1 MTNRKEIHTRVL
13 NATSKEEL
21 ATVYGEWAEQ
31 YDKDLIDEMGYV
43 APAFA
48 SQVLLEYVEDQSAK
62 ILDAGCGTGL
72 VGANLHQKGYRNLEG
87 FDYSAQML
95 ARAKDKGIY
104 SRLHQGDLT
113 GKLDL
118 PENSYDA
125 IISVGTFTCGHVGP
139 EAFAE
144 LIRIT
149 KPGGHLCFT
158 VRDQAWEEDNYRI
171 AMDKIEKSGAWHR
184 LEEKTTDYIQQEES
198 SCNVCIYQKT
208 ANI

>member
-1 MTNRKEIHTRVL
+1 MATRKEIHERVL

-21 ATVYGEWAEQ
+21 AAVYGEWAEH

-43 APAFA
+43 APAIA
-48 SQVLLEYVEDQSAK
+48 SQLLQGHVSDLSAR

-72 VGANLHQKGYRNLEG
+72 VGADLHQMGYRNLEG

-95 ARAKDKGIY
+95 ERAKDKKVY
-104 SRLHQGDLT
+104 TRLHQGDLT
-113 GKLDL
+113 GRLDL
-118 PENSYDA
+118 VDNSYDA

-139 EAFAE
+139 EAFDE

-158 VRDQAWEEDNYRI
+158 VRDQAWEKDNYRV
-171 AMDKIEKSGAWHR
+171 AMDKIENIGAWKR
-184 LEEKTTDYIQQEES
+184 VEEKNTAYIQQDGS
-198 SCNVCIYQKT
+198 SCNVCIYQKG
-208 ANI
+208 I

>member
-1 MTNRKEIHTRVL
+1 MVTRKEIHDRVL

-21 ATVYGEWAEQ
+21 ATAYGEWAEH

-43 APAFA
+43 APVIA
-48 SQVLLEYVEDQSAK
+48 SQLLQEYVRDLSAR

-72 VGANLHQKGYRNLEG
+72 VGADLHQKGYRNLEG

-95 ARAKDKGIY
+95 ERAKDKEVYAI
-104 SRLHQGDLT
+104 LHQGDLT
-113 GKLDL
+113 GRLGLAD
-118 PENSYDA
+118 NSYDA

-139 EAFAE
+139 AAFDE

-158 VRDQAWEEDNYRI
+158 VRDQAWEEDNYRVV
-171 AMDKIEKSGAWHR
+171 MDKIE
-184 LEEKTTDYIQQEES
+184 
-198 SCNVCIYQKT
+198 
-208 ANI
+208 NIGVWKCVEDEIRRVIDRDI

>member
-1 MTNRKEIHTRVL
+1 MATSKEIHDRVL

-21 ATVYGEWAEQ
+21 ATAYGEWAEQ

-43 APAFA
+43 APAIA
-48 SQVLLEYVEDQSAK
+48 SQLLQGYVEDRYAK

-72 VGANLHQKGYRNLEG
+72 VGADLYQNGYRNLEG

-95 ARAKDKGIY
+95 ERAKDKGVY
-104 SRLHQGDLT
+104 TRLHQGDLT
-113 GKLDL
+113 GRLDL
-118 PENSYDA
+118 PENSYEA

-139 EAFAE
+139 EAFDE

-158 VRDQAWEEDNYRI
+158 VRDQAWEEDNYRV
-171 AMDKIEKSGAWHR
+171 AMDKIEKSGAWKR
-184 LEEKTTDYIQQEES
+184 LEEKTTDYIQQDGS
-198 SCNVCIYQKT
+198 SCNVCIYQKG
-208 ANI
+208 I